1 MQNLDF
7 LKSRVHFFPDAT
19 YGSIQTISF
28 EDAKNVG
35 IQGIVTTT
43 LPSWINGVD
52 EISKNFDGVKNFF
65 GWNGKILTDS
75 GGFQVFSLIHKKG
88 LAKKNI
94 NDDGATFT
102 DFKNGKKYLL
112 TPEISQQ
119 VQFKLKS
126 DFRVVLDEPVPDDA
140 DRETAKKSL
149 ERTHRW
155 AERAKKEFLKLE
167 NLTEKEFFEEKKER
181 PLLFA
186 VVQGGDFL
194 DLREESAKILNSI
207 GFDGFGFGGVHF
219 NSKTKN
225 SKNSNKKTKNLK
237 INLLESL
244 PKNLPSNKIFYG
256 MGIGTPDDILACQK
270 IGYTL
275 FDCVLPTR
283 NARHGFLYVSKGEG
297 DFSHENYDDLHI
309 ENERYKFDKN
319 PIDSF
324 CDCEVCKNKNLTRGY
339 IRHLLKMKEPAGF
352 RFATIHNLRFFM
364 KLINNL

>member
-7 LKSRVHFFPDAT
+7 LKQKIHFFPDAT

-28 EDAKNVG
+28 EDAKNIG
-35 IQGIVTTT
+35 IKGIVTTT

-52 EISKNFDGVKNFF
+52 EFSEKFDGVKNFF
-65 GWNGKILTDS
+65 GWEGKVLTDS

-88 LAKKNI
+88 LAKKNLS
-94 NDDGATFT
+94 DEGAIFT

-119 VQFKLKS
+119 VQFRLKS

-140 DRETAKKSL
+140 SREVVKKSL
-149 ERTHRW
+149 ERTFDW

-167 NLTEKEFFEEKKER
+167 NLTEKEFSLQKKER

-186 VVQGGDFL
+186 VVQGGQFL
-194 DLREESAKILNSI
+194 DLREDCAKVLNSI

-219 NSKTKN
+219 DA
-225 SKNSNKKTKNLK
+225 NKKIK
-237 INLLESL
+237 IDLLETL
-244 PKNLPSNKIFYG
+244 PKNLPSDKIFYG
-256 MGIGTPDDILACQK
+256 MGIGTPDNIVTCAK

-283 NARHGFLYVSKGEG
+283 NARHGFLYVSKGQG
-297 DFSHENYDDLHI
+297 DVPHENYDDLHI
-309 ENERYKFDKN
+309 ENEKYKFDKN
-319 PIDSF
+319 PIDKF
-324 CDCEVCKNKNLTRGY
+324 CDCEVCKNKNLTRSY
-339 IRHLLKMKEPAGF
+339 IRHLLKMREPVGH
-352 RFATIHNLRFFM
+352 RFTTIHNLRFFIR
-364 KLINNL
+364 LVEQFE